1 VPTVVLVI
9 LKYVFLA
16 VLYIFVWRVARWIY
30 VELRPAAPAR
40 GSSRG
45 ATRPAPAPSKRGK
58 QTPRKMV
65 VIDGDQLKGK
75 SFTLDD
81 EIIIGRA
88 DRCHIVLDDSYVS
101 QIHARVFA
109 KGDVFMVED
118 MGSTNGTYI
127 NRNRVTSPTE
137 VLRGDR
143 LKIGKTV
150 LEMRK

>member
-1 VPTVVLVI
+1 MPTIVLVI

-30 VELRPAAPAR
+30 VELRPPAPSRAD
-40 GSSRG
+40 SRG
-45 ATRPAPAPSKRGK
+45 AKRPAPASSRRSK

-65 VIDGDQLKGK
+65 VIDGEQLKGK
-75 SFTLDD
+75 SFPLTD

-101 QIHARVFA
+101 QIHARVFS
-109 KGDVFMVED
+109 KGDLYMVED

-137 VLRGDR
+137 LLRGDR

>member
-1 VPTVVLVI
+1 
-9 LKYVFLA
+9 
-16 VLYIFVWRVARWIY
+16 
-30 VELRPAAPAR
+30 
-40 GSSRG
+40 
-45 ATRPAPAPSKRGK
+45 
-58 QTPRKMV
+58 MV

>member
-1 VPTVVLVI
+1 MPTIVLVI

-16 VLYIFVWRVARWIY
+16 VLYIFVWRATRLIY
-30 VELRPAAPAR
+30 VELRPAGPT
-40 GSSRG
+40 RG
-45 ATRPAPAPSKRGK
+45 AAGAPSRSAAAPSRK
-58 QTPRKMV
+58 QKQAPRKMA
-65 VIDGDQLKGK
+65 VIEGALKGK
-75 SFTLDD
+75 SFPLGD
-81 EIIIGRA
+81 EITIGRA
-88 DRCHIVLDDSYVS
+88 ERCHIILDDSYVS

-118 MGSTNGTYI
+118 MGSTNGTYV

-137 VLRGDR
+137 LLRGDR